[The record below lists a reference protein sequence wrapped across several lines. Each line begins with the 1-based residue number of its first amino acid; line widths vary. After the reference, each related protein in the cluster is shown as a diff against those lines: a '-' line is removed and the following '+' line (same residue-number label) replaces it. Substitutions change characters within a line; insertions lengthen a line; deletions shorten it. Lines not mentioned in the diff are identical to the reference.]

1 MKNHRR
7 TPPLWRAWVEMQL
20 DTPAAARM
28 LEEREL
34 SVDFVRQVA
43 SAEAGLARYG
53 SVHVQTPVLADLLQA
68 PVEEVTRARLAL
80 VHLKVVVYTRGDDGT
95 LARDLDLP
103 LVLRPGRKLPPALE
117 VALEQLPPDEWD
129 R

>member
-28 LEEREL
+28 LDEREL
-34 SVDFVRQVA
+34 AVDFVRQIA
-43 SAEAGLARYG
+43 SAEAGLARFG
-53 SVHVQTPVLADLLQA
+53 TVHVETPVLADLLQV
-68 PVEEVTRARLAL
+68 PVEQVMRARLAL
-80 VHLKVVVYTRGDDGT
+80 VHLKVVVFTRADDGT
-95 LARDLDLP
+95 LVRDLDLP
-103 LVLRPGRKLPPALE
+103 LVLRPGKKLPPALE
-117 VALEQLPPDEWD
+117 VALERLQPDEWD

>member
-20 DTPAAARM
+20 GTPAAAGM
-28 LEEREL
+28 LEGRDL
-34 SVDFVRQVA
+34 AVDFVRQVA

-53 SVHVQTPVLADLLQA
+53 TVHVQTPALADLLQA
-68 PVEEVTRARLAL
+68 PVDRVMRARLAL
-80 VHLKVVVYTRGDDGT
+80 VHLRVMVFSRANDGA
-95 LARDLDLP
+95 LVRDLELP
-103 LVLRPGRKLPPALE
+103 LVLRPDKKLPPELE
-117 VALEQLPPDEWD
+117 VALERLQPDVWD